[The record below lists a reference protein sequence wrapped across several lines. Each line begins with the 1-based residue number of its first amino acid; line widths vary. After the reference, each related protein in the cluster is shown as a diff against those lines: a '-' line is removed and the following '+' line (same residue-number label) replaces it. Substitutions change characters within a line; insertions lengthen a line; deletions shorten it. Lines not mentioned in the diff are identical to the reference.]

1 MKLHR
6 APWIVLSLA
15 FLSSAGGCATREQA
29 DVPLVREVAERTVWR
44 SESRSGDQSSTT
56 RGEGLRVKD
65 PYLWVYNANFAHDFG
80 MPGRWI
86 DNTLSGA
93 DALAFRTMESL
104 PMCGW
109 GGKRDACRI
118 SSICILEMYF
128 HHDRNPLPWND
139 ALRWTEFWSR
149 NTSADTLYALRS
161 FDRAESQ
168 AWMRPPFLEPGTK
181 KDLEWWYVHISKRA
195 WGGGTTIVSYD
206 RSIFGSYSL
215 VVLNYGCMHPELAG
229 LDLASQPF
237 SSSHTKAYR
246 SIAFPLQWRS
256 RVKSAIQKVNEEDSR
271 FFRDQRKQLELPRP
285 EASHSPKGK

>member
-56 RGEGLRVKD
+56 HGEGVRVKD

-80 MPGRWI
+80 MPERWI

-139 ALRWTEFWSR
+139 ALRWTDLWLRESSV
-149 NTSADTLYALRS
+149 NTLYSLRPL
-161 FDRAESQ
+161 DRADSFN
-168 AWMRPPFLEPGTK
+168 WPRPPLVDEKTK
-181 KDLEWWYVHISKRA
+181 VELKWWNVYPSKDRS
-195 WGGGTTIVSYD
+195 GGGAQVLAYD
-206 RSIFGSYSL
+206 RSISDSYSL
-215 VVLNYGCMHPELAG
+215 LILNYDCLPKDLAG
-229 LDLASQPF
+229 LNLASHPP
-237 SSSHTKAYR
+237 HYP
-246 SIAFPLQWRS
+246 SIKINRAITFPLLWRD
-256 RVKSAIQKVNEEDSR
+256 RLKSLIKKIGEEDR
-271 FFRDQRKQLELPRP
+271 EFLGGQLKKLDQSK
-285 EASHSPKGK
+285 